1 MKSAI
6 QKAAAALGR
15 IKSDSKAIAA
25 RQNGFLCKPRTQA
38 EIDAHNADV
47 MRQAIGRSSTRDVYR
62 RGTAHLR
69 DEMPNDFSN
78 KQKGK

>member
-38 EIDAHNADV
+38 EIDAHNAEV
-47 MRQAIGRSSTRDVYR
+47 MRQAIGRGSIKDLLK
-62 RGTAHLR
+62 RGTAYIR
-69 DEMPNDFSN
+69 SEMPNDFAN